1 MSLTHVIFSLQNQQL
16 DHLLPIIL
24 DRYEHHIHTFFSLE
38 WLPQRGESCG
48 GERRVRGQPRH
59 QRAEEHRQHMFHEL
73 CDTGGIMSWAVD
85 ITSSR
90 IDNR

>member
-1 MSLTHVIFSLQNQQL
+1 MNIIFTHFLSI
-16 DHLLPIIL
+16 
-24 DRYEHHIHTFFSLE
+24 E